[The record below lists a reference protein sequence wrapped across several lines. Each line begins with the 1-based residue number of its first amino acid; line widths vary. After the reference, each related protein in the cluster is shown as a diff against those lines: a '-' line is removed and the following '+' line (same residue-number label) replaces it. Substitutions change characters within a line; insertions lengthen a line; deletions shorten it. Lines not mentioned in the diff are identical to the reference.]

1 MAGHVPR
8 KMAGE
13 GGGGHSHNVSIHK
26 EIVLCAQ
33 LGPLSILAVPPVCPH
48 RGSGGC
54 RQNTGLM
61 LDFGRSMGL
70 RVSLPQTLRM
80 GSISEV

>member
-1 MAGHVPR
+1 MTVWGHLLSLSQLVESLRWKDPIKAALIQSWEAGALVVAGHVPR

-33 LGPLSILAVPPVCPH
+33 L
-48 RGSGGC
+48 
-54 RQNTGLM
+54 
-61 LDFGRSMGL
+61 
-70 RVSLPQTLRM
+70 
-80 GSISEV
+80 